1 MARVW
6 VSEGCGQFTV
16 NSKNWIDYFQPI
28 QRSHV
33 MSPFLETE
41 TAGLY
46 DVWCTVKGGGMSG
59 QAGAVRLGVSRAL
72 QAFSPNFRVPLKRA
86 GLLRRDPRRVE
97 RKKPGQ
103 KKARKKFQWVKR

>member
-1 MARVW
+1 
-6 VSEGCGQFTV
+6 
-16 NSKNWIDYFQPI
+16 
-28 QRSHV
+28 

-103 KKARKKFQWVKR
+103 KNARKKFQWVKR